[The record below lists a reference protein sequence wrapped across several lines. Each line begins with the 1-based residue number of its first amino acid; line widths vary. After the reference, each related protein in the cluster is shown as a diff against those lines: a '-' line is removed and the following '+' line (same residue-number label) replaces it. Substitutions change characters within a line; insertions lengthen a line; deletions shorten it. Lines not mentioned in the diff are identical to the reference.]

1 LKIDPALQEGLLERR
16 YKRFLADVTTS
27 ENQSLTLHCPN
38 TGSMKNCQ
46 LPGSRIWYS
55 TSANPKRKYR
65 HTWEIVEVT
74 DKQLVGINTA
84 RANSLVREAITCGV
98 IKELAGYNSI
108 RAEVPYG
115 RPKVPNGKP
124 GSRIDF
130 LLENNINSQKASC
143 YLEVKNVSLGVGN
156 SLALFPDAVT
166 TRGHKH
172 LQELIDVYKAGHR
185 AVLCFCVQHTGVERL
200 QPADEIDPEY
210 GRLLRLA
217 NNAGVELIAY
227 GANIDTKTSV
237 IELTRELAVE
247 LPV

>member
-1 LKIDPALQEGLLERR
+1 MKINPALQEGLLETR
-16 YKRFLADVTTS
+16 YKRFLADITTS
-27 ENQSLTLHCPN
+27 ENQPLTLHCPN

-46 LPGSRIWYS
+46 VPGSRIWYS
-55 TSANPKRKYR
+55 TSVNPKRKYR
-65 HTWEIVEVT
+65 HTWEIVEVKG
-74 DKQLVGINTA
+74 KQLVGINTA
-84 RANSLVREAITCGV
+84 RANSLVREAIMGGV

-115 RPKVPNGKP
+115 RPKIPNGKP

-130 LLENNINSQKASC
+130 LLENSNPEKATC
-143 YLEVKNVSLGVGN
+143 YVEVKNVSLGVGN

-166 TRGHKH
+166 IRGRKH
-172 LQELIDVYKAGHR
+172 LQELIEVYKAGHR

-217 NNAGVELIAY
+217 NNTGVELIAY

-237 IELTRELAVE
+237 IELTRKLAVE
-247 LPV
+247 LPA

>member
-1 LKIDPALQEGLLERR
+1 
-16 YKRFLADVTTS
+16 
-27 ENQSLTLHCPN
+27 
-38 TGSMKNCQ
+38 
-46 LPGSRIWYS
+46 
-55 TSANPKRKYR
+55 
-65 HTWEIVEVT
+65 
-74 DKQLVGINTA
+74 
-84 RANSLVREAITCGV
+84 VREAIMGGV

-115 RPKVPNGKP
+115 RPKIPNGKP

-130 LLENNINSQKASC
+130 LLENSNPEKATC
-143 YLEVKNVSLGVGN
+143 YVEVKNVSLGVGN

-166 TRGHKH
+166 IRGRKH
-172 LQELIDVYKAGHR
+172 LQELIEVYKAGHR

-217 NNAGVELIAY
+217 NNTGVELIAY

-237 IELTRELAVE
+237 IELTRKLAVE
-247 LPV
+247 LPA